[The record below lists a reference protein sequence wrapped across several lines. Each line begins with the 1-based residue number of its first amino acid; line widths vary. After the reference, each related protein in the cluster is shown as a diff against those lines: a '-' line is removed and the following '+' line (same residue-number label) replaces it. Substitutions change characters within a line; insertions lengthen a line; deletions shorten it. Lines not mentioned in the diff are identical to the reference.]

1 MSYQSAKKAVAIII
15 SAYRTPHGIHDE
27 TFAQLAAQA
36 LEDYSDVIL
45 RQLVDPKNGI
55 ISESKFMPTIA
66 ELREFCIKKADAG
79 YNYKPPPSQPRE
91 IYISPEE
98 KARVNAWF
106 AELVDDMKDAG
117 DDLKAWQ
124 GQMKVGQRSSVQD
137 QDYIDFCETRR
148 AERKAKRKTA
158 EAARMSRDG

>member
-15 SAYRTPHGIHDE
+15 SAYRTPHGVHDE

-36 LEDYSDVIL
+36 LEDYSDFVL

-55 ISESKFMPTIA
+55 IAESKFMPTIA
-66 ELREFCIKKADAG
+66 ELREFCLKKADSG
-79 YNYKPPPSQPRE
+79 HDWRPQPSLPTE
-91 IYISPEE
+91 IYVSPEE
-98 KARVNAWF
+98 KARVSAWF

-137 QDYIDFCETRR
+137 QDYIDFCEARR
-148 AERKAKRKTA
+148 AERKAKRKAA
-158 EAARMSRDG
+158 EAARMSQAV